1 MPRGSMR
8 LGFYR
13 GGPIGS
19 YHGLQEAGHGG
30 DQQGFSGVLYLL
42 PEKRFGVVI
51 LSNVEGQNTTFD
63 FIGLSRK
70 IYDIFCSQ

>member
-1 MPRGSMR
+1 LDFIEVAPSAAITDCKRPGTAAISR
-8 LGFYR
+8 
-13 GGPIGS
+13 
-19 YHGLQEAGHGG
+19 
-30 DQQGFSGVLYLL
+30 GFSGVLYLL

-51 LSNVEGQNTTFD
+51 LSNLEGQNTSFD